1 MISCRASYIGRN
13 SNGDAF
19 MLPDGLK
26 KLANDSEAEM
36 YRLIAP
42 LTAEETEAVA
52 QLVEMAA
59 MKAWVERERAK
70 GRAESELT
78 WG

>member
-1 MISCRASYIGRN
+1 V
-13 SNGDAF
+13 
-19 MLPDGLK
+19 PDRLR
-26 KLANDSEAEM
+26 KLANDILHADNEAEM
-36 YRLIAP
+36 HRLIAP

-70 GRAESELT
+70 GRPEAELT
-78 WG
+78 WANRVREMGLLGRL